1 MLDDLGFHRPTYAEL
16 LAEQETRARQLF
28 GDDIETGEATALGK
42 YIRLNVYDY
51 ARLYELAEKI
61 YYARFP
67 NFATGVQL
75 DRLTPFA
82 NISRNPATVAR
93 HIVEFYGI
101 AGKTVEQGSLVATG
115 DGVTFY
121 TLEDVTMQDEG
132 LGLGTARVTVECTE
146 FGTVG
151 NVAVGE
157 IDRMGNPNG
166 YVREVRHIALKL
178 LAKDAETDK
187 ALRERFGEV
196 IKGTGAGTWEALYGA
211 LGRITNVD
219 GVVIVENDTAE
230 TVGTMPPHSFQCY
243 IVAPNTLD
251 QQIGQTIFDKKP
263 IGIKPLGEVE
273 VTALDRAGG
282 EHLMRFSRAIEKK
295 ISLQATIKKTT
306 SFPEDGTEQI
316 KTNIANLINGLS
328 NGDDVILSKIYSV
341 IHDVDGVA
349 EVANL
354 QMKAGSGAFAA
365 SNIICLPAEFARI
378 QKENINLTVVQ
389 YVDQ

>member
-42 YIRLNVYDY
+42 YIRLNTYDY

-187 ALRERFGEV
+187 ALRERFHDV
-196 IKGTGAGTWEALYGA
+196 VKGTGSGTWEALYGA
-211 LGRITNVD
+211 LERITNVD

-273 VTALDRAGG
+273 VTVLDSAGSA
-282 EHLMRFSRAIEKK
+282 HVMRFSRAIEKQ

-306 SFPEDGTEQI
+306 SYPEDGTEQI

-328 NGDDVILSKIYSV
+328 NGDDVILSRLYSA
-341 IHDVDGVA
+341 IHAVEGVA
-349 EVANL
+349 EVADL
-354 QMKAGSGAFAA
+354 KIKAGDGAFAA
-365 SNIICLPAEFARI
+365 ANIICLPAEFARI
-378 QKENINLTVVQ
+378 QKENIDLTVVQ

>member
-16 LAEQETRARQLF
+16 LVEQETRARQLF

-42 YIRLNVYDY
+42 YIRLNTYDY

-178 LAKDAETDK
+178 LAKDPETDV
-187 ALRERFGEV
+187 ALRERFHDV
-196 IKGTGAGTWEALYGA
+196 TKGTGSGTFEAIYGA

-219 GVVIVENDTAE
+219 GVVVVENDTDE
-230 TVGTMPPHSFQCY
+230 TKDGRPPHSFQCY
-243 IVAPNTLD
+243 IVAPETLD
-251 QQIGQTIFDKKP
+251 QQIGQVIFDKKP
-263 IGIKPLGEVE
+263 AGIRPVGEVE
-273 VTALDRAGG
+273 VTVLDKAGTA
-282 EHLMRFSRAIEKK
+282 HTSRFSRAVELQ
-295 ISLQATIKKTT
+295 ISLQATVKKNNYY
-306 SFPEDGTEQI
+306 PEDGTEQI

-328 NGDDVILSKIYSV
+328 NGDDVIFSKLYSA
-341 IHDVDGVA
+341 IHAVTGVMEVDD
-349 EVANL
+349 L
-354 QMKAGSGAFAA
+354 KIKSGSGTFAA
-365 SNIICLPAEFARI
+365 ANIICKPAEFARI
-378 QKENINLTVVQ
+378 QKENIDLTVVQ

>member
-28 GDDIETGEATALGK
+28 GDDIETGEATPLGK
-42 YIRLNVYDY
+42 YLRLNVYDY

-121 TLEDVTMQDEG
+121 TLEDATMQDEG

-187 ALRERFGEV
+187 ALRERFHDV
-196 IKGTGAGTWEALYGA
+196 VKGTGSGTWEALYGA
-211 LGRITNVD
+211 LERIINVD

-243 IVAPNTLD
+243 VVAPNTLD
-251 QQIGQTIFDKKP
+251 KQIGQTIFDKKP

-273 VTALDRAGG
+273 VTVLDSAGSA
-282 EHLMRFSRAIEKK
+282 HIMRFSRAIEKQ

-306 SFPEDGTEQI
+306 SYPEDGTEQI
-316 KTNIANLINGLS
+316 KNNIANLINGLS
-328 NGDDVILSKIYSV
+328 NGDDVILSRLYSA
-341 IHDVDGVA
+341 IHAVDGVA

-378 QKENINLTVVQ
+378 QKENITLTVVQ

>member
-187 ALRERFGEV
+187 ALRERFHDV
-196 IKGTGAGTWEALYGA
+196 VKGTGSGTWEALYGA
-211 LGRITNVD
+211 LERITNVD

-273 VTALDRAGG
+273 VTVLDSAGSA
-282 EHLMRFSRAIEKK
+282 HVMRFSRAIEKQ

-306 SFPEDGTEQI
+306 SYPEDGTEQI

-328 NGDDVILSKIYSV
+328 NGDDVILSRLYSA
-341 IHDVDGVA
+341 IHAVEGVA
-349 EVANL
+349 EVADL
-354 QMKAGSGAFAA
+354 KIKAGDGAFAA
-365 SNIICLPAEFARI
+365 ANIICLPAEFARI
-378 QKENINLTVVQ
+378 QKENIDLTVVQ

>member
-187 ALRERFGEV
+187 ALRERFHDV
-196 IKGTGAGTWEALYGA
+196 VKGTGSGTWEALYGA

-273 VTALDRAGG
+273 VTVLDSAGSA
-282 EHLMRFSRAIEKK
+282 HVMRFSRAIEKQ

-306 SFPEDGTEQI
+306 SYPEDGTEQI

-328 NGDDVILSKIYSV
+328 NGDDVILSRLYSA
-341 IHDVDGVA
+341 IHAVEGVA
-349 EVANL
+349 EVADL
-354 QMKAGSGAFAA
+354 KIKAGDGAFAA
-365 SNIICLPAEFARI
+365 ANIICLPAEFARI
-378 QKENINLTVVQ
+378 QKENIDLTVVQ

>member
-157 IDRMGNPNG
+157 INRMGNPNG

-187 ALRERFGEV
+187 ALRERFHDV
-196 IKGTGAGTWEALYGA
+196 VKGTGSGTWEALYGA

-273 VTALDRAGG
+273 VTVLDSAGSA
-282 EHLMRFSRAIEKK
+282 HVMRFSRAIEKQ

-306 SFPEDGTEQI
+306 SYPEDGTEQI

-328 NGDDVILSKIYSV
+328 NGDDVILSRLYSA
-341 IHDVDGVA
+341 IHAVEGVA
-349 EVANL
+349 EVADL
-354 QMKAGSGAFAA
+354 KIKAGDGAFAA
-365 SNIICLPAEFARI
+365 ANIICLPAEFARI
-378 QKENINLTVVQ
+378 QKENIDLTVVQ

>member
-16 LAEQETRARQLF
+16 LTEQETRARQLF
-28 GDDIETGEATALGK
+28 GDDIETGEATPLGK

-211 LGRITNVD
+211 LGRIINVD

-282 EHLMRFSRAIEKK
+282 AHLMRFSRAIEKQ

-306 SFPEDGTEQI
+306 SYPEDGTEQI
-316 KTNIANLINGLS
+316 KNNIANLINGLS
-328 NGDDVILSKIYSV
+328 NGDDVILSRLYSA
-341 IHDVDGVA
+341 IHAVDGVA
-349 EVANL
+349 EGANL

-378 QKENINLTVVQ
+378 QKENIDLTVVQ

>member
-16 LAEQETRARQLF
+16 LAGQETRARQLF

-93 HIVEFYGI
+93 HIVEFYGV

-151 NVAVGE
+151 NVAVGA

-166 YVREVRHIALKL
+166 YVREVRHISLKL

-273 VTALDRAGG
+273 VIALDRAGG

-306 SFPEDGTEQI
+306 SFPEDGIEQI

-328 NGDDVILSKIYSV
+328 NGDDVILSKLYSA
-341 IHDVDGVA
+341 IHAVDGVE

-354 QMKAGSGAFAA
+354 QMKAGAGAFAA
-365 SNIICLPAEFARI
+365 ANIICLPAEFARI
-378 QKENINLTVVQ
+378 QKENIDLTVVQ

>member
-187 ALRERFGEV
+187 ALRERFHDV
-196 IKGTGAGTWEALYGA
+196 VKGTGSGTWEALYGA
-211 LGRITNVD
+211 LERITNVD

-243 IVAPNTLD
+243 VVAPNTLD
-251 QQIGQTIFDKKP
+251 KQIGQTIFDKKP

-273 VTALDRAGG
+273 VTVLDSAGSA
-282 EHLMRFSRAIEKK
+282 HIMRFSRAIEKQ

-306 SFPEDGTEQI
+306 SYPEDGTEQI
-316 KTNIANLINGLS
+316 KNNIANLINGLS
-328 NGDDVILSKIYSV
+328 NGDDVILSRLYSA
-341 IHDVDGVA
+341 IHAVDGVA

-378 QKENINLTVVQ
+378 QKENITLTVVQ

>member
-187 ALRERFGEV
+187 ALRERFHDV
-196 IKGTGAGTWEALYGA
+196 VKGTGSGTWEALYGA

-273 VTALDRAGG
+273 VTVLDSAGSA
-282 EHLMRFSRAIEKK
+282 HVMRFSRAIEKQ

-306 SFPEDGTEQI
+306 SYPEDGTEQI

-328 NGDDVILSKIYSV
+328 NGDDVILSRLYSA
-341 IHDVDGVA
+341 IHAVEGVA
-349 EVANL
+349 EVADL
-354 QMKAGSGAFAA
+354 KIKAGDGAFAA
-365 SNIICLPAEFARI
+365 ANIICLPAEFARI
-378 QKENINLTVVQ
+378 QKENVDLTVVQ

>member
-211 LGRITNVD
+211 LGRIINVD

-282 EHLMRFSRAIEKK
+282 AHLMRFSRAIEKQ

-306 SFPEDGTEQI
+306 SYPEDGTEQI
-316 KTNIANLINGLS
+316 KNNIANLINGLS
-328 NGDDVILSKIYSV
+328 NGDDVILSRLYSA
-341 IHDVDGVA
+341 IHAVDGVA

-378 QKENINLTVVQ
+378 QKENIDLTVVQ

>member
-121 TLEDVTMQDEG
+121 TLEDATMQDEG

-328 NGDDVILSKIYSV
+328 NGDDVILSRLYSA
-341 IHDVDGVA
+341 IHAVEGVA
-349 EVANL
+349 EVADL
-354 QMKAGSGAFAA
+354 KIKAGDGAFAA
-365 SNIICLPAEFARI
+365 ANIICLPAEFARI
-378 QKENINLTVVQ
+378 QKENIDLTVVQ

>member
-306 SFPEDGTEQI
+306 SFPEDGAEQI

-328 NGDDVILSKIYSV
+328 NGDDVILSRLYSA
-341 IHDVDGVA
+341 IHAVDGVA

-354 QMKAGSGAFAA
+354 QMKAGAGAFAA

>member
-178 LAKDAETDK
+178 LAKDPETDV
-187 ALRERFGEV
+187 ALRERFHDV
-196 IKGTGAGTWEALYGA
+196 TKGTGSGTFEAIYGA

-219 GVVIVENDTAE
+219 GVVVVENDTDE
-230 TVGTMPPHSFQCY
+230 TKDGRPPHSFQCY
-243 IVAPNTLD
+243 IVAPETLD
-251 QQIGQTIFDKKP
+251 QQIGQVIFDKKP
-263 IGIKPLGEVE
+263 AGIRPVGEVE
-273 VTALDRAGG
+273 VTVLDKAGTA
-282 EHLMRFSRAIEKK
+282 HTSRFSRAVELQ
-295 ISLQATIKKTT
+295 ISLQATVKKNNYY
-306 SFPEDGTEQI
+306 PEDGTEQI
-316 KTNIANLINGLS
+316 KNNIANLINGLS
-328 NGDDVILSKIYSV
+328 NGDDVIFSKLYSA
-341 IHDVDGVA
+341 IHAVTGVMEVD
-349 EVANL
+349 NL
-354 QMKAGSGAFAA
+354 KIKSGSGTFAA
-365 SNIICLPAEFARI
+365 ANIVCKPAEFARI
-378 QKENINLTVVQ
+378 QKENIDLTVVQ

>member
-28 GDDIETGEATALGK
+28 GDDIETGEATPLGK
-42 YIRLNVYDY
+42 YIRLNTYDY

-121 TLEDVTMQDEG
+121 TLEDATMQDEG

-251 QQIGQTIFDKKP
+251 KQIGQTIFDKKP

-306 SFPEDGTEQI
+306 SFPEDGIEQI
-316 KTNIANLINGLS
+316 KTNIANFINGLS
-328 NGDDVILSKIYSV
+328 NGDDVILSKLYSAM
-341 IHDVDGVA
+341 HAVDGVA

-378 QKENINLTVVQ
+378 QKENIDLTVVQ

>member
-42 YIRLNVYDY
+42 YIRLNTYDY

-196 IKGTGAGTWEALYGA
+196 IKGTGAGTWDALYGA

-282 EHLMRFSRAIEKK
+282 AHIMRFSRAIEKK

-306 SFPEDGTEQI
+306 SFPENGIEQI

-328 NGDDVILSKIYSV
+328 NGDDVILSKLYSA
-341 IHDVDGVA
+341 IHAVDGVA

-354 QMKAGSGAFAA
+354 QMKAGAGAFAA

-378 QKENINLTVVQ
+378 QKENITLTVVQ

>member
-121 TLEDVTMQDEG
+121 TLEDAIMQDEG

-187 ALRERFGEV
+187 ALRERFHDV
-196 IKGTGAGTWEALYGA
+196 VKGTGSGTWEALYGA
-211 LGRITNVD
+211 LERITNVD

-273 VTALDRAGG
+273 VTVLDSAGSA
-282 EHLMRFSRAIEKK
+282 HVMRFSRAIEKQ

-306 SFPEDGTEQI
+306 SYPEDGTEQI

-328 NGDDVILSKIYSV
+328 NGDDVILSRLYSA
-341 IHDVDGVA
+341 IHAVDGVA

-354 QMKAGSGAFAA
+354 QIKAGEGAFAA
-365 SNIICLPAEFARI
+365 SNIVCLPAEFARI
-378 QKENINLTVVQ
+378 QKENIALTVVQ

>member
-132 LGLGTARVTVECTE
+132 LGLGTAQVTVECTE

-328 NGDDVILSKIYSV
+328 NGDDVILSRLYSV
-341 IHDVDGVA
+341 IHAVDGVA

-378 QKENINLTVVQ
+378 QKENITLTVVQ

>member
-187 ALRERFGEV
+187 ALRERFHDV
-196 IKGTGAGTWEALYGA
+196 VKGTGSGTWEALYGA
-211 LGRITNVD
+211 LERITNVD

-243 IVAPNTLD
+243 VVAPNTLD
-251 QQIGQTIFDKKP
+251 KQIGQTIFDKKP

-273 VTALDRAGG
+273 VTVLDSAGSA
-282 EHLMRFSRAIEKK
+282 HVMRFSRAIEKQ

-306 SFPEDGTEQI
+306 SYPEDGTEQI
-316 KTNIANLINGLS
+316 KTNITNLINGLS
-328 NGDDVILSKIYSV
+328 NGDDVILSRLYSA
-341 IHDVDGVA
+341 IHAVEGVA
-349 EVANL
+349 EVADL
-354 QMKAGSGAFAA
+354 KIKAGDGAFAA
-365 SNIICLPAEFARI
+365 ANIICLPAEFARI
-378 QKENINLTVVQ
+378 QKENIDLTVVQ

>member
-121 TLEDVTMQDEG
+121 TLEDATMQDEG

-151 NVAVGE
+151 NVAVGA

-166 YVREVRHIALKL
+166 YVREVRHISLKL

-196 IKGTGAGTWEALYGA
+196 IKGTGSGTWEALYGA

-273 VTALDRAGG
+273 VIALDRAGG

-306 SFPEDGTEQI
+306 SFPEDGIEQI

-328 NGDDVILSKIYSV
+328 NGDDVILSKLYSA
-341 IHDVDGVA
+341 IHAVDGVA

-365 SNIICLPAEFARI
+365 ANIICLPAEFARI
-378 QKENINLTVVQ
+378 QKENMDLTVVQ

>member
-16 LAEQETRARQLF
+16 LAEQETTARQLF

-101 AGKTVEQGSLVATG
+101 AGKTVEQGSMVATG

-157 IDRMGNPNG
+157 INRMGNPNG

-243 IVAPNTLD
+243 VVAPNTLD

-273 VTALDRAGG
+273 VTALDRAG
-282 EHLMRFSRAIEKK
+282 AIEKQ

-306 SFPEDGTEQI
+306 SYPEDGTEQI

-328 NGDDVILSKIYSV
+328 NGDDVILSRLYSA
-341 IHDVDGVA
+341 IHAVDGVA
-349 EVANL
+349 EVADL
-354 QMKAGSGAFAA
+354 KIKAGSGAFAA
-365 SNIICLPAEFARI
+365 ANIICLPAEFARI
-378 QKENINLTVVQ
+378 QKENMDLTVVQ

>member
-42 YIRLNVYDY
+42 YIRLNTYDY

-187 ALRERFGEV
+187 ALRERFHDV
-196 IKGTGAGTWEALYGA
+196 VKGTGSGTWEALYGA
-211 LGRITNVD
+211 LERITNVD

-243 IVAPNTLD
+243 VVAPNTLD
-251 QQIGQTIFDKKP
+251 KQIGQTIFDKKP

-273 VTALDRAGG
+273 VTVLDSAGSA
-282 EHLMRFSRAIEKK
+282 HIMRFSRAIEKQ

-306 SFPEDGTEQI
+306 SYPEDGTEQI

-328 NGDDVILSKIYSV
+328 NGDDVILSKLYSA
-341 IHDVDGVA
+341 IHAVDGVA

-354 QMKAGSGAFAA
+354 QMKAGAGAFAA

>member
-16 LAEQETRARQLF
+16 LTEQETRARQLF
-28 GDDIETGEATALGK
+28 GDDIETGEATPLGK

-211 LGRITNVD
+211 LGRIINVD

-243 IVAPNTLD
+243 VVAPNTLD
-251 QQIGQTIFDKKP
+251 KQIGQTIFDKKP

-273 VTALDRAGG
+273 VTVLDSAGSA
-282 EHLMRFSRAIEKK
+282 HIMRFSRAIEKQ

-306 SFPEDGTEQI
+306 SYPEDGTEQI
-316 KTNIANLINGLS
+316 KNNIANLINGLS
-328 NGDDVILSKIYSV
+328 NGDDVILSRLYSA
-341 IHDVDGVA
+341 IHAVDGVA

>member
-28 GDDIETGEATALGK
+28 GDDIETGEAAALGK

-187 ALRERFGEV
+187 ALRERFHDV
-196 IKGTGAGTWEALYGA
+196 VKGTGSGTWEALYGA
-211 LGRITNVD
+211 LERITNVD

-273 VTALDRAGG
+273 VTVLDSAGSA
-282 EHLMRFSRAIEKK
+282 HVMRFSRAIEKQ

-306 SFPEDGTEQI
+306 SYPEDGTEQI

-328 NGDDVILSKIYSV
+328 NGDDVILSRLYSA
-341 IHDVDGVA
+341 IHAVEGVA
-349 EVANL
+349 EVADL
-354 QMKAGSGAFAA
+354 KIKAGDGAFAA
-365 SNIICLPAEFARI
+365 ANIICLPAEFARI
-378 QKENINLTVVQ
+378 QKENIDLTVVQ

>member
-211 LGRITNVD
+211 LGRIINVD

-282 EHLMRFSRAIEKK
+282 AHLMRFSRAIEKQ

-306 SFPEDGTEQI
+306 SYPEDGTEQI
-316 KTNIANLINGLS
+316 KNNITNLINGLS
-328 NGDDVILSKIYSV
+328 NGDDVILSRLYSA
-341 IHDVDGVA
+341 IHAVDGVA

>member
-42 YIRLNVYDY
+42 YIRLNTYDY

-230 TVGTMPPHSFQCY
+230 TVGTMPPHSFQCS

-306 SFPEDGTEQI
+306 SFPEDGAEQI

-328 NGDDVILSKIYSV
+328 NGDDVILSRLYSA
-341 IHDVDGVA
+341 IHAVDGVA

-354 QMKAGSGAFAA
+354 QMKAGAGAFAA

-378 QKENINLTVVQ
+378 QKENITLTVVQ

>member
-1 MLDDLGFHRPTYAEL
+1 MLDDLGFHRPTYAEI

-273 VTALDRAGG
+273 VTVLDSAGSA
-282 EHLMRFSRAIEKK
+282 HVMRFSRAIEKQ

-306 SFPEDGTEQI
+306 SYPEDGTEQI

-328 NGDDVILSKIYSV
+328 NGDDVILSRLYSA
-341 IHDVDGVA
+341 IHAVEGVA

-354 QMKAGSGAFAA
+354 QMKAGTGAFAA

-378 QKENINLTVVQ
+378 QKENITLTVVQ

>member
-42 YIRLNVYDY
+42 YIRLNTYDY

-187 ALRERFGEV
+187 ALRERFHDV
-196 IKGTGAGTWEALYGA
+196 VKGTGSGTWEALYGA
-211 LGRITNVD
+211 LERITNVD
-219 GVVIVENDTAE
+219 GVVIIENDTAE

-243 IVAPNTLD
+243 VVAPNTLD
-251 QQIGQTIFDKKP
+251 KQIGQTIFDKKP

-273 VTALDRAGG
+273 VTVLDSAGSA
-282 EHLMRFSRAIEKK
+282 HIMRFSRAIEKQ

-306 SFPEDGTEQI
+306 SYPEDGTEQI
-316 KTNIANLINGLS
+316 KNNIANLINGLS
-328 NGDDVILSKIYSV
+328 NGDDVILSRLYSA
-341 IHDVDGVA
+341 IHAVDGVA

-378 QKENINLTVVQ
+378 QKENMDLTVVQ

>member
-42 YIRLNVYDY
+42 YIRLNTYDY

-61 YYARFP
+61 YWARFP

-121 TLEDVTMQDEG
+121 TLEDATMQDEG

-166 YVREVRHIALKL
+166 YVREVRHIALQL

-328 NGDDVILSKIYSV
+328 NGDDVILSRLYSA
-341 IHDVDGVA
+341 IHAVDGVA

-378 QKENINLTVVQ
+378 QKENMDLTVVQ

>member
-230 TVGTMPPHSFQCY
+230 IVGTMPPHSFQCY

-306 SFPEDGTEQI
+306 SFPENGAEQI

-328 NGDDVILSKIYSV
+328 NGDDVILSRLYSA
-341 IHDVDGVA
+341 IHAVDGVA

-354 QMKAGSGAFAA
+354 QMKAGAGAFAA

-378 QKENINLTVVQ
+378 QKENIALTVVQ

>member
-121 TLEDVTMQDEG
+121 TLEDATMQDEG

-187 ALRERFGEV
+187 ALRERFHDV
-196 IKGTGAGTWEALYGA
+196 VKGTGSGTWEALYGA

-273 VTALDRAGG
+273 VTVLDSAGSA
-282 EHLMRFSRAIEKK
+282 HVMRFSRAIEKQ

-306 SFPEDGTEQI
+306 SYPEDGTEQI

-328 NGDDVILSKIYSV
+328 NGDDVILSRLYSA
-341 IHDVDGVA
+341 IHAVEGVA
-349 EVANL
+349 EVADL
-354 QMKAGSGAFAA
+354 KIKAGDGAFAA
-365 SNIICLPAEFARI
+365 ANIICLPAEFARI
-378 QKENINLTVVQ
+378 QKENIDLTVVQ

>member
-16 LAEQETRARQLF
+16 LTEQETRARQLF
-28 GDDIETGEATALGK
+28 GDDIETGEATPLGK

-211 LGRITNVD
+211 LGRIINVD

-282 EHLMRFSRAIEKK
+282 AHLMRFSRAIEKQ

-306 SFPEDGTEQI
+306 SYPEDGTEQI
-316 KTNIANLINGLS
+316 KNNIANLINGLS
-328 NGDDVILSKIYSV
+328 NGDDVILSRLYSA
-341 IHDVDGVA
+341 IHAVDGVA

>member
-61 YYARFP
+61 YWARFP

-121 TLEDVTMQDEG
+121 TLEDATMQDEG

-306 SFPEDGTEQI
+306 SFPEDGMEQI

-341 IHDVDGVA
+341 IHAVDGVA

-378 QKENINLTVVQ
+378 QKENITLTVVQ

>member
-28 GDDIETGEATALGK
+28 GDDIETGEATPLGK
-42 YIRLNVYDY
+42 YIRLNTYDY

-121 TLEDVTMQDEG
+121 TLEDATMQDEG

-251 QQIGQTIFDKKP
+251 KQIGQTIFDKKP

-306 SFPEDGTEQI
+306 SFPEDGIEQI
-316 KTNIANLINGLS
+316 KTNIANFINGLS
-328 NGDDVILSKIYSV
+328 NGDDVILSKLYSAM
-341 IHDVDGVA
+341 HAVDGVA

-365 SNIICLPAEFARI
+365 SNIICLPAEFASNK
-378 QKENINLTVVQ
+378 KENIDLTVVQ

>member
-187 ALRERFGEV
+187 ALRERFHDV
-196 IKGTGAGTWEALYGA
+196 VKGTGSGTWEALYGA
-211 LGRITNVD
+211 LERITNVD

-273 VTALDRAGG
+273 VTVLDSAGSA
-282 EHLMRFSRAIEKK
+282 HLMRFSRAIEKK

-306 SFPEDGTEQI
+306 SFPEDGIEQI

-328 NGDDVILSKIYSV
+328 NGDDVILSRLYSA
-341 IHDVDGVA
+341 IHAVDGVA

-378 QKENINLTVVQ
+378 QKENIDLTVVQ

>member
-42 YIRLNVYDY
+42 YIRLNTYDY

-306 SFPEDGTEQI
+306 SFPEDGIEQI

-328 NGDDVILSKIYSV
+328 NGDDVILSKLYSV
-341 IHDVDGVA
+341 IHAIDGVA
-349 EVANL
+349 EVVNI

-378 QKENINLTVVQ
+378 QKENMDLTVVQ

>member
-42 YIRLNVYDY
+42 YIRLNTYDY

-273 VTALDRAGG
+273 VIALDRAGG

-306 SFPEDGTEQI
+306 SFPEDGIEQI

-328 NGDDVILSKIYSV
+328 NGDDVILSKLYSA
-341 IHDVDGVA
+341 IHAVDGVE

-365 SNIICLPAEFARI
+365 ANIICLPAEFARI
-378 QKENINLTVVQ
+378 QKENIDLTVVQ